1 MLSLRAL
8 KHFSVLAEERH
19 FSRAAA
25 RLHLT
30 QSALTRSIQGLEDTL
45 GVKLLDRSASG
56 AQITKSGEAVL
67 HHAHRVLAEASALER
82 RTAQIRDL
90 ESGEVSMGAG
100 VFPAAGFMPSL
111 LEQLTCDY
119 PGIALHVEIESWQR
133 LAEMLEQ
140 DKLDFVVA
148 ITHSLPPSSEFS
160 LRPLPPQHAG
170 LFVRPGHPLLA
181 LNRRAL
187 PAALPGYRLAATHL
201 PPKARAQ
208 LASLYKVRVDE
219 LPLALQCNSVE
230 SLRAVTLR
238 SDVVLFCMR
247 EAILDEIAGRRL
259 VQLPLAYQ
267 AQNELSCN
275 IVHHA
280 RRTLSPAALKVIS
293 MIEQLMR
300 DGLPRLSG

>member
-1 MLSLRAL
+1 
-8 KHFSVLAEERH
+8 
-19 FSRAAA
+19 
-25 RLHLT
+25 
-30 QSALTRSIQGLEDTL
+30 
-45 GVKLLDRSASG
+45 
-56 AQITKSGEAVL
+56 
-67 HHAHRVLAEASALER
+67 
-82 RTAQIRDL
+82 
-90 ESGEVSMGAG
+90 
-100 VFPAAGFMPSL
+100 
-111 LEQLTCDY
+111 
-119 PGIALHVEIESWQR
+119 
-133 LAEMLEQ
+133 
-140 DKLDFVVA
+140 
-148 ITHSLPPSSEFS
+148 
-160 LRPLPPQHAG
+160 RPLPPQHAG

-300 DGLPRLSG
+300 DG